1 MSYLDCVYG
10 INECYNEKTCNIRS
24 IFVLFSFILYNN
36 KIHPDTQ
43 KAYRQKTRD
52 SLNIGSSIVCVAD
65 ELNPG
70 LV

>member
-1 MSYLDCVYG
+1 MSVTMR
-10 INECYNEKTCNIRS
+10 KRV
-24 IFVLFSFILYNN
+24 IFVLFLSFILYNN
-36 KIHPDTQ
+36 NIHLDSQ

-52 SLNIGSSIVCVAD
+52 SLNIGSNIVCVAD

>member
-1 MSYLDCVYG
+1 MRKRV
-10 INECYNEKTCNIRS
+10 
-24 IFVLFSFILYNN
+24 IFVLFLSFILYNN

-52 SLNIGSSIVCVAD
+52 SLNIGSNIVCVAD

>member
-1 MSYLDCVYG
+1 MRKRV
-10 INECYNEKTCNIRS
+10 
-24 IFVLFSFILYNN
+24 IFVLFSSFILYN

-52 SLNIGSSIVCVAD
+52 SLDIGSNIVCVAD